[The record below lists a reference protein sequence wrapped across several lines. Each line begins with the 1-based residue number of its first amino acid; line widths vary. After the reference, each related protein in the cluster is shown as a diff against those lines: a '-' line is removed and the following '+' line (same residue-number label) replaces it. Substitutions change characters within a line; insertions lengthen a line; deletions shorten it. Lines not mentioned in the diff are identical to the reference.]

1 MNESGARHKRRSTQY
16 FLLLILVNLMWAF
29 QYTGAKIATQKIG
42 PITVTFLRMAMATV
56 LLGLL
61 LLLSRRKKR
70 ASLERG
76 NFGRQLLSFL
86 VLGIVGCVVAQLGLT
101 SGVKGS
107 LASNA
112 SVITLVIPVLTA
124 LLATVLVGEKMS
136 GLLWISFALAIAGVL
151 MVSDVDWGTVHLLR
165 GRYLPGNLLIL
176 VGCFGSAFYNA
187 YSKRLL
193 RIFTPLEVLVY
204 TFAVA
209 DVALFLAMLLGEPGS
224 LHQLGSPGFS
234 VWQRLGMIAVFSLT
248 SAMILFFWV
257 IKRIDLTQA
266 SLSMYLLPVFG
277 VLISAVTLKEKMTWQ
292 LLAGGILVFV
302 AAFLATTYGGRNRA
316 RQGSPQQGNL
326 SRGTDAAIEKQAS
339 IMRRFNRIAWLRL
352 FATWLRL

>member
-1 MNESGARHKRRSTQY
+1 MNESGARLEKPRTRY

-29 QYTGAKIATQKIG
+29 QYTGAKIATQKLD
-42 PITVTFLRMAMATV
+42 PVTVTFLPMAMATV
-56 LLGLL
+56 LLSFL

-70 ASLERG
+70 ASPERG
-76 NFGRQLLSFL
+76 NFGRQLLNFL
-86 VLGIVGCVVAQLGLT
+86 VLGIAGCTVAQFGLT
-101 SGVKGS
+101 SGVKRS

-136 GLLWISFALAIAGVL
+136 RLLWISFALAIVGVL
-151 MVSDVDWGTVHLLR
+151 MVSDVDWRTVHLLR
-165 GRYLPGNLLIL
+165 GKYLAGNLLIL

-204 TFAVA
+204 SLSVA
-209 DVALFLAMLLGEPGS
+209 DVALFLAMLAGAPES
-224 LHQLGSPGFS
+224 LHQLGSAGFS
-234 VWQRLGMIAVFSLT
+234 VWLSLGMIAVFSLT
-248 SAMILFFWV
+248 SAMLLFFWV

-266 SLSMYLLPVFG
+266 ALSIYLLPVFG
-277 VLISAVTLKEKMTWQ
+277 VLISTVTLKEKMTWQ

-302 AAFLATTYGGRNRA
+302 ATFLATRYGERNRA
-316 RQGSPQQGNL
+316 RKGSLKRLSTERGGNAL
-326 SRGTDAAIEKQAS
+326 HA
-339 IMRRFNRIAWLRL
+339 
-352 FATWLRL
+352 